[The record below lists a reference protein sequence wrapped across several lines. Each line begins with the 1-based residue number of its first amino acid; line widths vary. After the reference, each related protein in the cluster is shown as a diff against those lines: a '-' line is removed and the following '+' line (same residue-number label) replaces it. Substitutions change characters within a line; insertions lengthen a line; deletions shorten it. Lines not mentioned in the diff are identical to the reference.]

1 MTKFKDAL
9 SDLVSASP
17 LSKARRSFARRTA
30 VEKALLR
37 LDAVVARKLEL
48 DEPINQFQAR
58 ILKAFVDNRFDAL
71 STADIRRIPWALWG
85 GAMPLSD
92 HPDLVAAYAAALRRA
107 RRTSWY
113 STLRQAYF
121 QSYDPKL
128 AQAEKVLE
136 LLREGQAIPKW
147 RWAEPSERFRL
158 FDLPVMSE
166 RFLSSFSK
174 AEPAE
179 ETLDKAGFQLGL
191 ESSKYVGFVFQ
202 VVCGRTDCREPDN
215 ERWLWEFC
223 QEDGSLRYREHAQAL
238 VDAFLGPWE
247 KLQPAAGRRS
257 MLIERLITLLGDPRV
272 NRARWEG
279 ITDAR
284 VQQFIG
290 LLTRDS
296 IEMFLDIVGDN
307 ALDHQWRYRR
317 AFWMS
322 YLNAGVITDAWVLFG
337 PRAYEDARRA
347 LRETKV
353 TSRYARLDRPSS
365 KDHSV
370 LLLKLGDLT
379 IAEFSHMGRVWIW
392 PPKDAK
398 KAPRLYR
405 STYTVPDVTGADIH
419 FVHAGS
425 ETFRWQTNVAE
436 AIRKY
441 TNIKSLP
448 SDWKPKK

>member
-9 SDLVSASP
+9 SDLAAAGPS
-17 LSKARRSFARRTA
+17 SKARRSFSPRTA
-30 VEKALLR
+30 VEKALVR

-58 ILKAFVDNRFDAL
+58 ILNAFVDNRFNAL
-71 STADIRRIPWALWG
+71 PTADIRRVPWALWG

-92 HPDLVAAYAAALRRA
+92 HPDLVAAYAAAMRRA
-107 RRTSWY
+107 RRPSWY

-128 AQAEKVLE
+128 VQAEKVLE
-136 LLREGQAIPKW
+136 LLREGQAIQKW

-158 FDLPVMSE
+158 FDLPGMSE
-166 RFLSSFSK
+166 KFVGSFSV
-174 AEPAE
+174 AEAAD
-179 ETLDKAGFQLGL
+179 ETLEQAGFQLGL
-191 ESSKYVGFVFQ
+191 ESSRYVGYVFQ
-202 VVCGRTDCREPDN
+202 AVCGRTDCREAEN

-223 QEDGSLRYREHAQAL
+223 QEDGTLRYREHAQAL
-238 VDAFLGPWE
+238 VDSFLAPWE
-247 KLQPAAGRRS
+247 KLQPTAGRRRV
-257 MLIERLITLLGDPRV
+257 LIDRLITLLGDPRV

-279 ITDAR
+279 IAAAR

-337 PRAYEDARRA
+337 PIAYEEARRV

-353 TSRYARLDRPSS
+353 TTRYARLDRPSS
-365 KDHSV
+365 RDHSV

-392 PPKDAK
+392 PPKDAQ

-405 STYTVPDVTGADIH
+405 STYTVPDVTGAEIY

-425 ETFRWQTNVAE
+425 DTFRWQANVADV
-436 AIRKY
+436 IRKY
-441 TNIKSLP
+441 TNIKP
-448 SDWKPKK
+448 FNADWKPKR